1 MKTIY
6 MLLIAVIVVGA
17 VMVLVVNK
25 PAKQPL
31 ALAVNDE
38 NCKVENMLKIE
49 DSKARQDFLGKC
61 QAFTAAKKPLLPE
74 VNIENCKPENVV
86 KIEDMTARQD
96 FREKCDAEEDV
107 RARKMTESRY
117 KKDND
122 PGFGIQ

>member
-25 PAKQPL
+25 PAKQSL

-61 QAFTAAKKPLLPE
+61 QAFAAAKKPLLPE
-74 VNIENCKPENVV
+74 VNAENCQPENVV

-96 FREKCDAEEDV
+96 FREKCEAAASAQLRSGKFV
-107 RARKMTESRY
+107 PSQNKGY
-117 KKDND
+117 
-122 PGFGIQ
+122 GF